1 MSSETPQEKE
11 QRLARC
17 SPAYR
22 AAVTGRKELPA
33 TKTKSGAVQF
43 RTRAICERVEGGHT
57 IIRAAID
64 EGQTIEFKLPAG
76 VGVIFTDLKP
86 KRGPSIGGAK

>member
-1 MSSETPQEKE
+1 MSSETPQQKE

-22 AAVTGRKELPA
+22 AAVTGRRELPA

-43 RTRAICERVEGGHT
+43 RTHAISSHVEGAHA

-64 EGQTIEFKLPAG
+64 EGQTVELKLPAG
-76 VGVIFTDLKP
+76 AGVIFTDLKP
-86 KRGPSIGGAK
+86 KRGTAKGGAK